1 MFIQRQN
8 IVKMGNT
15 ISSDDA
21 WAQDVISQL
30 TPNIST
36 FAKAAIRGRVEPAVQ
51 GTLKKHSDTKDGG
64 KLSSTAFKIEELDFG
79 TQKPKITNVST
90 LRSHHDDPGDGSS
103 PSSIIVDFDLEYQG
117 DSNIQVKIMGIPSGV
132 RDLHVSGRARVVL
145 KPTTKSPPFFGGFQF
160 CFLDDMAIDFDLD
173 GIADI
178 CDWPFMRRKI
188 RKAIIKDASEQLVFP
203 NKIFVPMSGA
213 ADPMIVKC
221 FDPRGVLAVKVCSAT
236 GLPEKSGLRSLL
248 GQGKPDTYIVTKLG
262 AHKHETPVIKNDAEP
277 VWEDP
282 TWYYFLLER
291 AEGHRVNF
299 LAYDE
304 DSFSKDDFL
313 GKAVASLEGI
323 TEIEGEQEMALPLI
337 DDALDNSDSEPNE
350 IAGELNVMIKWM
362 PLGLPRPENPQAAV
376 LTVFIYSCNNVV
388 PPDNGRGIPE
398 QIAVK
403 VTPPNPDRLPIE
415 TTQTKKNTQHP
426 IFEEGFVFTLR
437 EASEWD
443 EGSVSFEVLDEAS
456 GIVYGN
462 ACISTADL
470 ENAPMNRQI
479 CCINP
484 DEPMITIT
492 FSAKIAF
499 A

>member
-1 MFIQRQN
+1 
-8 IVKMGNT
+8 MGNT

-36 FAKAAIRGRVEPAVQ
+36 FAKGAIRGRVEPAVQ

-103 PSSIIVDFDLEYQG
+103 PKSIIVDFDVEYQG

-132 RDLHVSGRARVVL
+132 RDLTVSGRARVVL

-160 CFLDDMAIDFDLD
+160 CFLDDMSIDFDLE

-236 GLPEKSGLRSLL
+236 GLPEKGGLRSLV

-262 AHKHETPVIKNDAEP
+262 AHKYETPVIKNDAEP

-282 TWYYFLLER
+282 QWYYFLLER
-291 AEGHRVNF
+291 PDGHTVNF
-299 LAYDE
+299 SAYDE

-323 TEIEGEQEMALPLI
+323 AATEGEQQMTLPLI
-337 DDALDNSDSEPNE
+337 DDALDNSDHEPNE
-350 IAGELNVMIKWM
+350 IAGELNVTMNWM
-362 PLGLPRPENPQAAV
+362 PLGPTKDAPQVAV
-376 LTVFIYSCNNVV
+376 LTIFIYSCNNVV
-388 PPDNGRGIPE
+388 PPDNGTGIPD

-403 VTPPNPDRLPIE
+403 VTPPNPDRLE
-415 TTQTKKNTQHP
+415 VTQTKKNTQHP
-426 IFEEGFVFTLR
+426 TFEEGFVFTLT
-437 EASEWD
+437 EAPEWE

-456 GIVYGN
+456 GTVFGT

-470 ENAPMNRQI
+470 VDSPMNRQI

-484 DEPMITIT
+484 DNPMITIT
-492 FSAKIAF
+492 FSAKLSF